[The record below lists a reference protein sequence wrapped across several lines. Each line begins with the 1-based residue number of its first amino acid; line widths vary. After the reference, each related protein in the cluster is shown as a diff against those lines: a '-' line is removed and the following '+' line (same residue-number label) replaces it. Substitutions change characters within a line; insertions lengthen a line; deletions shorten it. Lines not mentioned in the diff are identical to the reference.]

1 MIISQKMISQKLHSS
16 EQRISIIIPAYN
28 AEETL
33 AATVQSC
40 LHQSL
45 QPREI
50 IVIDNGSQD
59 ATAKIA
65 TSFSNQIQYFF
76 TKNEGVSRARNI
88 GAERATGEW
97 LLFLD
102 ADDQLLP
109 HALETLLAAAEDQGV
124 NVVYGM
130 VIERREP
137 PQLARLNGFNFA
149 AGSPPY
155 GAERNF
161 WRCAIATPGSAL
173 VKKTLHQKVGG
184 FVTGY
189 EPMED
194 RDYWIK
200 CGLLEKIAFCDTV
213 VLDKIWRPSSHGSQ
227 HGKRIYRGQQAQRA
241 LKQWAGDRN
250 IATGW
255 IPDGR
260 TIMKSALDE
269 AVWRRCYDILKPL
282 LKDAKAA
289 EIFHWKAALLAAL
302 FPRPLPPW
310 IRHEHEA
317 R

>member
-1 MIISQKMISQKLHSS
+1 MKK
-16 EQRISIIIPAYN
+16 ISIIIPAYN

-33 AATVQSC
+33 AATLQSC
-40 LHQSL
+40 LHQTL
-45 QPREI
+45 EPLEI
-50 IVIDNGSQD
+50 MVIDNGSED

-65 TSFSNQIQYFF
+65 ASFGDRVQYFF
-76 TKNEGVSRARNI
+76 SANNEGVSRARNI
-88 GAERATGEW
+88 GAERASGEW

-109 HALETLLAAAEDQGV
+109 HALQTLLRSAEDQQAK
-124 NVVYGM
+124 VVYGM

-149 AGSPPY
+149 AGEPPH

-173 VKKTLHQKVGG
+173 VKKSLHQKIGG

-227 HGKRIYRGQQAQRA
+227 HSKRIYRGQKAQRA
-241 LKQWAGDRN
+241 LKKWASERG
-250 IATGW
+250 ISTHW
-255 IPDGR
+255 MPDEKE
-260 TIMKSALDE
+260 IIKSALDE
-269 AVWRRCYDILKPL
+269 ALWRRCTDILKPL
-282 LKDAKAA
+282 LEEAK
-289 EIFHWKAALLAAL
+289 EVGMGHWKATLLASL
-302 FPRPLPPW
+302 SSKPLPNW
-310 IRHEHEA
+310 IGK
-317 R
+317 

>member
-1 MIISQKMISQKLHSS
+1 MKKDSFSLQPSVSS
-16 EQRISIIIPAYN
+16 LSSISIIIPAYN

-40 LHQSL
+40 LHQTL

-50 IVIDNGSQD
+50 IVIDNGSHD

-65 TSFSNQIQYFF
+65 ASFADCINYFF

-88 GAERATGEW
+88 GAEQATGEW
-97 LLFLD
+97 LIFLD

-109 HALETLLAAAEDQGV
+109 HALETLLTTAEDQQA

-149 AGSPPY
+149 AGVPPH

-161 WRCAIATPGSAL
+161 WRCAIATPGSAMI
-173 VKKTLHQKVGG
+173 KKSLHEKIGG

-213 VLDKIWRPSSHGSQ
+213 VLDKIWRSSSHGSQ
-227 HGKRIYRGQQAQRA
+227 HSKRIYRGQQAQRA
-241 LKQWAGDRN
+241 LKKWALDRDA
-250 IATGW
+250 ATEW
-255 IPDGR
+255 MPDER
-260 TIMKSALDE
+260 TIIKSALDE
-269 AVWRRCYDILKPL
+269 AVWRRCIDILKPL
-282 LKDAKAA
+282 LQEAKAVGV
-289 EIFHWKAALLAAL
+289 FHWRAALLAIL
-302 FPRPLPPW
+302 CSKPLPNW
-310 IRHEHEA
+310 IA
-317 R
+317 K

>member
-1 MIISQKMISQKLHSS
+1 MNSS
-16 EQRISIIIPAYN
+16 ISIIIPAYN

-33 AATVQSC
+33 RATLQSC
-40 LHQSL
+40 LCQTLAPH
-45 QPREI
+45 EI

-59 ATAKIA
+59 ETAKVVA
-65 TSFSNQIQYFF
+65 TFGDRVKYFF
-76 TKNEGVSRARNI
+76 TNNEGVSRARNI

-109 HALETLLAAAEDQGV
+109 HALEALFAAAEAQQTT
-124 NVVYGM
+124 VVYGM

-149 AGSPPY
+149 AGEPPH

-173 VKKTLHQKVGG
+173 VEKKVHEKIGG

-227 HGKRIYRGQQAQRA
+227 HSKRIYRGQLAQRA
-241 LKQWAGDRN
+241 LKEWASARCITTD
-250 IATGW
+250 W
-255 IPDGR
+255 IPDEKQ
-260 TIMKSALDE
+260 IVKSALNE
-269 AVWRRCYDILKPL
+269 AVWRRCTNILKPL
-282 LKDAKAA
+282 LEEAKKVGL
-289 EIFHWKAALLAAL
+289 FHWKAILLAAL
-302 FPRPLPPW
+302 FSKPLPDW
-310 IRHEHEA
+310 IKK
-317 R
+317 

>member
-1 MIISQKMISQKLHSS
+1 MISRKSHCS
-16 EQRISIIIPAYN
+16 EQTISIIIPAYN

-33 AATVQSC
+33 LATLQSC
-40 LHQSL
+40 LHQTL
-45 QPREI
+45 EPREI
-50 IVIDNGSQD
+50 IVIDNGSHD

-65 TSFSNQIQYFF
+65 ASFGSKIQYLFMN
-76 TKNEGVSRARNI
+76 NEGVSRARNI

-109 HALETLLAAAEDQGV
+109 HALETLLTAAEDQQA

-149 AGSPPY
+149 AGESPH

-173 VKKTLHQKVGG
+173 VKNSLHERMDG

-200 CGLLEKIAFCDTV
+200 CGLLEKIAFCDMV

-227 HGKRIYRGQQAQRA
+227 HSKRIYRGQQAQRA
-241 LKQWAGDRN
+241 LKKWALERN
-250 IATGW
+250 AVTEW
-255 IPDGR
+255 MPDER
-260 TIMKSALDE
+260 KIIKSALDE

-282 LKDAKAA
+282 LKEAKVVGVS
-289 EIFHWKAALLAAL
+289 HWKAALLAVL
-302 FPRPLPPW
+302 FPRPIPKW
-310 IRHEHEA
+310 ISKYEA

>member
-1 MIISQKMISQKLHSS
+1 MNSS
-16 EQRISIIIPAYN
+16 ISIIIPAYN

-33 AATVQSC
+33 RATLQSC
-40 LHQSL
+40 LHQTL
-45 QPREI
+45 DPHEI

-59 ATAKIA
+59 ETAKVIA
-65 TSFSNQIQYFF
+65 AFADRVKYFF

-88 GAERATGEW
+88 GAERAVGEW

-109 HALETLLAAAEDQGV
+109 HALESLLVTAKQQQA

-137 PQLARLNGFNFA
+137 PQLARLNGFDFA
-149 AGSPPY
+149 AGEPPH

-173 VKKTLHQKVGG
+173 IKKELHGKVGG

-200 CGLLEKIAFCDTV
+200 CGLLEKITFCNTV

-227 HGKRIYRGQQAQRA
+227 HSKRIFRGQLAQRS
-241 LKQWAGDRN
+241 LKKWASERHV
-250 IATGW
+250 ATNW
-255 IPDGR
+255 MPSEKQIV
-260 TIMKSALDE
+260 KSALDE
-269 AVWRRCYDILKPL
+269 AVWRRCTDILKPL
-282 LKDAKAA
+282 LKEARALGV
-289 EIFHWKAALLAAL
+289 FLWKAQLLAAL
-302 FPRPLPPW
+302 CSKPLPDW
-310 IRHEHEA
+310 ITK
-317 R
+317 

>member
-1 MIISQKMISQKLHSS
+1 MKPS
-16 EQRISIIIPAYN
+16 ISIIIPAYN

-33 AATVQSC
+33 AATLESC
-40 LHQSL
+40 LHQTF
-45 QPREI
+45 QPQEI
-50 IVIDNGSQD
+50 MVIDNGSHD

-65 TSFSNQIQYFF
+65 ASFGSQIQYFF

-88 GAERATGEW
+88 GAERAVGEW

-109 HALETLLAAAEDQGV
+109 HTLEILLATAEKQEAK
-124 NVVYGM
+124 VVYGM

-137 PQLARLNGFNFA
+137 PQLARLNGFDFA
-149 AGSPPY
+149 AGLPPH

-173 VKKTLHQKVGG
+173 VNKSLHHEVGG

-200 CGLLEKIAFCDTV
+200 CGLLEKIAFCNMV

-227 HGKRIYRGQQAQRA
+227 HSKRIYRGQLAQQALRKWA
-241 LKQWAGDRN
+241 LDRGVM
-250 IATGW
+250 TKW
-255 IPDGR
+255 IPHDQ
-260 TIMKSALDE
+260 TIIKSALDE
-269 AVWRRCYDILKPL
+269 AVWRRSYDILKPL
-282 LKDAKAA
+282 LQEAKVVGV
-289 EIFHWKAALLAAL
+289 FHWKAALLAAL
-302 FPRPLPPW
+302 FSKPLPPW
-310 IRHEHEA
+310 IDG
-317 R
+317 

>member
-1 MIISQKMISQKLHSS
+1 M
-16 EQRISIIIPAYN
+16 
-28 AEETL
+28 
-33 AATVQSC
+33 
-40 LHQSL
+40 
-45 QPREI
+45 
-50 IVIDNGSQD
+50 
-59 ATAKIA
+59 
-65 TSFSNQIQYFF
+65 
-76 TKNEGVSRARNI
+76 
-88 GAERATGEW
+88 GAEQAAGEW

-109 HALETLLAAAEDQGV
+109 YALETLLAAAEDQQA

-137 PQLARLNGFNFA
+137 PQLARLNGFDFA
-149 AGSPPY
+149 AGSPPH

-173 VKKTLHQKVGG
+173 VKKSLHEKTGG

-227 HGKRIYRGQQAQRA
+227 HSKRIYRGQKAQRA
-241 LKQWAGDRN
+241 LKKWASERGV
-250 IATGW
+250 ATDW
-255 IPDGR
+255 MPDEKE
-260 TIMKSALDE
+260 IVKSALDE
-269 AVWRRCYDILKPL
+269 AVWRRCTDILKPL
-282 LKDAKAA
+282 LQEAKAVGV
-289 EIFHWKAALLAAL
+289 FHWRAALLAVL
-302 FPRPLPPW
+302 FSRPLPQW
-310 IRHEHEA
+310 MSEHET

>member
-1 MIISQKMISQKLHSS
+1 MKSS
-16 EQRISIIIPAYN
+16 ISIIIPAYN
-28 AEETL
+28 EEETL
-33 AATVQSC
+33 AATLQSC
-40 LHQSL
+40 LHQTL
-45 QPREI
+45 QAREI
-50 IVIDNGSQD
+50 IVIDNGSHD

-65 TSFSNQIQYFF
+65 TSFGDRIHYFF

-109 HALETLLAAAEDQGV
+109 HALEILLATAEQQQAK
-124 NVVYGM
+124 VVYGM
-130 VIERREP
+130 VLERREP

-149 AGSPPY
+149 AGEPPH

-173 VKKTLHQKVGG
+173 VTKTVHQAIGG

-200 CGLLEKIAFCDTV
+200 CGLLEKIAFCDMV
-213 VLDKIWRPSSHGSQ
+213 VLDKIWRSSSHGSQ
-227 HGKRIYRGQQAQRA
+227 HSKRIYRGQRAQRA
-241 LKQWAGDRN
+241 LKKWAHDR
-250 IATGW
+250 TVGTDW
-255 IPDGR
+255 IPDDR
-260 TIMKSALDE
+260 VIIKSALDE
-269 AVWRRCYDILKPL
+269 AVWRRCYDVLKPL
-282 LKDAKAA
+282 LQETKTVG
-289 EIFHWKAALLAAL
+289 IFHWKAALLAAL

-310 IRHEHEA
+310 MSECLID
-317 R
+317 